1 MLKKAR
7 IKSSHPILLSRL
19 IEKNLDIKAGY
30 IPPCLSYKQPV
41 SFDNTTSAYYNKR
54 HEQIC

>member
-1 MLKKAR
+1 M
-7 IKSSHPILLSRL
+7 LSRL